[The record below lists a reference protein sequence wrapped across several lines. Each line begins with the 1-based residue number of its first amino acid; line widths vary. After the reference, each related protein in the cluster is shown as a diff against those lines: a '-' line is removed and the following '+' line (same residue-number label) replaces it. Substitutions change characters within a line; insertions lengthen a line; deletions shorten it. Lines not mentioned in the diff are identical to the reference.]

1 MMDFVMDY
9 IMPVFIVILMIFT
22 LVILGLFVKDN
33 FFDNKSYCICEKV
46 SDKK

>member
-1 MMDFVMDY
+1 MMDFVTEY
-9 IMPVFIVILMIFT
+9 ILPVFIVILMLFT

-46 SDKK
+46 SD

>member
-1 MMDFVMDY
+1 MMDFVTEY
-9 IMPVFIVILMIFT
+9 ILPVFIVILMLFT

-46 SDKK
+46 SNK